1 MIIYGKK
8 GSLILFYNNL
18 LIGSYPLSN
27 LKNYE
32 RYKFQGE
39 YLILKSLKTNIP
51 LKLQIHTYINFCN
64 EIYKRKQNKLGI
76 YRADYEMFL
85 SCIFALIKLKQ
96 LDEEDSTFMV
106 EKKKNKTKKSFL

>member
-1 MIIYGKK
+1 MIIYGSR

-27 LKNYE
+27 LKTYE

-39 YLILKSLKTNIP
+39 YLILKSLKQNIP
-51 LKLQIHTYINFCN
+51 LKLQIKTYRSFCH

-76 YRADYEMFL
+76 HRADYEMFL
-85 SCIFALIKLKQ
+85 SCLFALIKMKQVDEDDSIFITQRKRISLKQ
-96 LDEEDSTFMV
+96 
-106 EKKKNKTKKSFL
+106 